1 MLRRRT
7 VDDMIRTFRHRSAL
21 QQALLLLA
29 AAVVLALLV
38 VEGANTGF
46 VPTAAATVATGAL
59 CVAALVVRPARF
71 PLVAAGA
78 VTASAVLTVVTT
90 QLTHRPENTPGMTE
104 LCALLLVT
112 ARAVRLL
119 PLLRTVVL
127 VPAAACA
134 AGVLLL
140 RMPGTEWHTAAT
152 FVAPFVLLGAVLAVV
167 LGLYLRVLDTLRERE
182 RLADRQDQRLE
193 YARELHDFVAHHITA
208 IVAQTKAVRFATASG
223 HAPAPA
229 ALDTMLG
236 RIEEA
241 GSEAMESMR
250 GIVSVLR
257 TAADPAATRPGSTL
271 DRIRPLVADFARTG
285 PPAELTLD
293 PRLTDRPLPPEL
305 TTAVHGLVR
314 ESLTNIRKHGVDVG
328 RVTVDVR
335 LRPDDAGRLEVTV
348 ADDGRVA
355 RAGLRARGDG
365 GYGLLGLAERIEG
378 AGGHFT
384 AGPDAA
390 GGWRVAADLPLRTE
404 RR

>member
-1 MLRRRT
+1 
-7 VDDMIRTFRHRSAL
+7 MIRTFRNRSVL

-29 AAVVLALLV
+29 AAAVLALLV
-38 VEGANTGF
+38 AEGANTGF
-46 VPTAAATVATGAL
+46 VPTAVATVLTGAL

-71 PLVAAGA
+71 PLAAAVA

-90 QLTHRPENTPGMTE
+90 QLTHRPENTPGMVE
-104 LCALLLVT
+104 LCALLLLI

-119 PLLRTVVL
+119 PLLRAVVL

-134 AGVLLL
+134 AGLLLL
-140 RMPGTEWHTAAT
+140 RMPDTEWHTAGT
-152 FVAPFVLLGAVLAVV
+152 FVAPFVLLGAALAVV

-229 ALDTMLG
+229 ELDTMLG

-257 TAADPAATRPGSTL
+257 TSADAADTRPGGTL
-271 DRIRPLVADFARTG
+271 ARIRPLVADFARTG

-293 PRLTDRPLPPEL
+293 PRLADRTLPPAV

-335 LRPDDAGRLEVTV
+335 LSTDDAGRLEVTV
-348 ADDGRVA
+348 ADDGRAA
-355 RAGLRARGDG
+355 RPGHRTRGDG

-384 AGPDAA
+384 AGPGAG
-390 GGWRVAADLPLRTE
+390 GGWRVVADLPLGAE